1 MWNSLVSVFFTLFVL
16 QKLFL
21 FSTKLDVKKKTKKK
35 TYIWHFWHISSE
47 QSVQQ
52 KKQNSL
58 MRWLIDLSTYGHI
71 ARARMAPRFDWN
83 LKNGRINLPQ
93 CTTTLL
99 ALGAPERVTEHT
111 SASRGAVFGYLEV
124 FHSAYPR
131 VLSSK
136 VWVAIK
142 SNIPPH
148 FSVQFKDSISVFHH
162 LFVYVQPI
170 KTT

>member
-1 MWNSLVSVFFTLFVL
+1 M
-16 QKLFL
+16 KLFSLSFLHLICVAKALCL
-21 FSTKLDVKKKTKKK
+21 FHKAWCKKKNKKK
-35 TYIWHFWHISSE
+35 KIYMTFLTHKFWAKRPAKKTELAHALTDWPVNIWPYCQGSH
-47 QSVQQ
+47 
-52 KKQNSL
+52 
-58 MRWLIDLSTYGHI
+58 
-71 ARARMAPRFDWN
+71 APRFDWN